1 MTMREDVKLEPRS
14 AAFQNK
20 VAASRN
26 VSDEVPVNKPA
37 PPPDAGITGMT
48 PIASRRGSA
57 SDPASGIWP
66 ANRSSFTYYGK
77 GPR

>member
-1 MTMREDVKLEPRS
+1 MREDVKLEPQT

-37 PPPDAGITGMT
+37 PPPEAGITGLR
-48 PIASRRGSA
+48 PVGAGRHRG
-57 SDPASGIWP
+57 
-66 ANRSSFTYYGK
+66 Y
-77 GPR
+77 